1 MDLKQNG
8 NLTNNNSGADDNA
21 YVFVPK
27 KKYSIN
33 NFLSSIKKH
42 KMTENPEDEEFDNFS
57 NGEDEEVINEENEE
71 KVEPQQQEDRSAYA
85 RQLFEGKVWTSKRKT
100 NENEQPE
107 EVAEPVVNEQVGQ
120 EPEVGEQVNE
130 ELEEDVNDEDLDS
143 YLNKLVART
152 EDENIPKVNSN
163 QDFENYDEPS
173 DNLESAEENVE
184 NAESAELDDAKLDE
198 EIEKDAE
205 IIANLDTSEPEQQPE
220 QPEQPAEQEQVS
232 EVANEENKQPED
244 EAEQVEQASEETG
257 EKVDEENQE
266 GQEGEEKKQRR
277 SISKLDYF
285 KYRFLNTSAVGAEGK
300 QQVEELAS
308 RYGAKNNQNAGI
320 IASESGASVEVHYN
334 ASFDKGD
341 VNLDFSKKGS
351 VKVYHD
357 NKYLSI
363 LASILAILYAIV
375 GVVVY
380 FVVGP
385 FTPEVIVAK
394 SAHFNYYL
402 KADNSNLIIQEYGK
416 KLDLSGLYMIVNMSN
431 GTTKT
436 KAIDYSM
443 ITSIS
448 DNVNE
453 DFIIT
458 KPGQIQITFFYEM
471 PSSII
476 IYAYAVTKDDV
487 KIKYKELDAN
497 KYLCWAEI
505 NIDVNKDGNVDIS
518 NKAFIDL
525 DGETNTKT
533 SVKYKVYRTESG
545 EMVDYTFTPELVS

>member
-1 MDLKQNG
+1 MDIKQNG
-8 NLTNNNSGADDNA
+8 NITNNNSSADDNA

-57 NGEDEEVINEENEE
+57 NGEEKEEVNEESENII
-71 KVEPQQQEDRSAYA
+71 EPEPQEDRTSYA
-85 RQLFEGKVWTSKRKT
+85 RQLFEGKVWTAKRKA

-107 EVAEPVVNEQVGQ
+107 EAIG
-120 EPEVGEQVNE
+120 EPEPESDEQVNSEVSE
-130 ELEEDVNDEDLDS
+130 EQTGEEPEEYVDDEDLDS
-143 YLNKLVART
+143 YLNKLVARA
-152 EDENIPKVNSN
+152 EDESIPKVENN
-163 QDFENYDEPS
+163 QELYNNEVS
-173 DNLESAEENVE
+173 DGIEGAEENQVSEE
-184 NAESAELDDAKLDE
+184 NAIVDDAKLDE

-205 IIANLDTSEPEQQPE
+205 MLANLDKPETEQAEHPVEPD
-220 QPEQPAEQEQVS
+220 QVS
-232 EVANEENKQPED
+232 ENNNNETEVTQPAV
-244 EAEQVEQASEETG
+244 EAEQTEQTSEATSEEASEENN
-257 EKVDEENQE
+257 EES
-266 GQEGEEKKQRR
+266 QEGEGKKQRR

-341 VNLDFSKKGS
+341 INLDFSKKGS
-351 VKVYHD
+351 VKIYHD

-363 LASILAILYAIV
+363 LASVLAIIYAII

-385 FTPEVIVAK
+385 FTPEVIVAQ

-402 KADNSNLIIQEYGK
+402 KADNSNLIIQEYGE
-416 KLDLSGLYMIVNMSN
+416 KLDLSGLYMVVTMSN
-431 GTTKT
+431 GVTKT
-436 KAIDYSM
+436 KTLDYSM
-443 ITSIS
+443 ITTIS
-448 DNVNE
+448 ENVNE
-453 DFIIT
+453 EFVIT
-458 KPGQIQITFFYEM
+458 KPGPITITFFYEM
-471 PSSII
+471 PSSIV

-487 KIKYKELDAN
+487 KIKYKELDVG
-497 KYLCWAEI
+497 KYICWAEI
-505 NIDVNKDGNVDIS
+505 NIDVNEDHVIDIS
-518 NKAFIDL
+518 KKVFIDL
-525 DGETNTKT
+525 DGETNTT
-533 SVKYKVYRTESG
+533 SSVKYQVYRAETG
-545 EMVDYTFTPELVS
+545 EMVNYTFTPELVS